1 MPATIALLRPAPR
14 PGDVDGNK
22 RSIERPVLV
31 CTRTGVDVLDFAAA
45 PSIVAADGSIVYS
58 HRAADPACVLVDWDS
73 QAHELTNWRVV
84 AAEE

>member
-31 CTRTGVDVLDFAAA
+31 CNRNGVDVLDFAAA
-45 PSIVAADGSIVYS
+45 PSIVAADGPIVYS
-58 HRAADPACVLVDWDS
+58 PWAADPAWVLVDWNS
-73 QAHELTNWRVV
+73 RAHAMTNWRVA